1 METDYTAAIFTVIA
15 LVVVLGGMSI
25 YVLSLKSH
33 EKLKNNCNLNLF
45 LI

>member
-25 YVLSLKSH
+25 YVLSRPTDLTSRSR
-33 EKLKNNCNLNLF
+33 
-45 LI
+45 